1 MADDG
6 GRLRSYGTPP
16 AASPPA
22 GQQPYPPPHLGQCSP
37 AHPPLQG
44 LQSSFCDD
52 RRPQN
57 LYFTQPYC
65 QQPPPGFLPLP
76 NGHQNCR
83 ALAGGQHLVN
93 VPQLRANIVARERSG
108 AAAIR
113 VILSALAVPQ
123 LGICWFRV
131 PEIIQ

>member
-22 GQQPYPPPHLGQCSP
+22 GQQPYPPPQLGQCSP
-37 AHPPLQG
+37 AYPPLQG
-44 LQSSFCDD
+44 LRGGFCND

-65 QQPPPGFLPLP
+65 PQPPPEFRPLR
-76 NGHQNCR
+76 NGHQDR
-83 ALAGGQHLVN
+83 RGLAGGHLVN
-93 VPQLRANIVARERSG
+93 VPQSG